1 MTVASPLHAC
11 ARPALSAVAPCYN
24 EAPGL
29 PEFYRQLSAACRAAA
44 GENYEIVLVND
55 GSKDGTGDLLRG
67 LAAGDR
73 RVVVVNLARNF
84 GLQGALSAG
93 LAQCTGERILVIEA
107 DLQDPPSLL
116 AEMMARMD
124 EGADVV
130 YGQRRTRQGDTLFK
144 KTATWLFY
152 RQLRRLI
159 DIDIPLD
166 AGNFR
171 LITRRVL
178 DLLNAM
184 PEQHRF
190 FPGLVS
196 WVGLK
201 QVPVLY
207 DRAPRFAG
215 RSNQSLRKLLTL
227 ALDGFTGFSV
237 LPLRIASY
245 AGLLTG
251 LIALAM
257 LAYSIGSWLLN
268 LAPPGWTSQTTIM
281 LVIGSAQLVVL
292 GIVGEYVGRLYMEA
306 KRRPIYVIDS
316 IVRQEAIGRPPSAE
330 TAVAESVPVRPELRR
345 AVLD

>member
-1 MTVASPLHAC
+1 MNIAPALAPH

-24 EAPGL
+24 EAKGL
-29 PEFYRQLSAACRAAA
+29 PEFYRQLSAACRDAA
-44 GENYEIVLVND
+44 GESYEIVLVTD

-73 RVVVVNLARNF
+73 HVVVVNLTRNF
-84 GLQGALSAG
+84 GLQGALTAG
-93 LAQCTGERILVIEA
+93 LEQALGERILVIDA
-107 DLQDPPSLL
+107 DLQDPPGLL
-116 AEMMARMD
+116 PEMMALMD
-124 EGADVV
+124 AGADVV
-130 YGQRRTRQGDTLFK
+130 YGRRRSRQGESLAK
-144 KTATWLFY
+144 RTATWLFY

-178 DLLNAM
+178 DVLNSL

-201 QVPVLY
+201 QVPVFY

-227 ALDGFTGFSV
+227 ALDGITSFSV
-237 LPLRIASY
+237 LPLRVASY
-245 AGLLTG
+245 FGLLTG
-251 LIALAM
+251 AVALAM
-257 LAYSIGSWLLN
+257 LAYSLGSWLLK
-268 LAPPGWTSQTTIM
+268 LAPPGWTSQTTII
-281 LVIGSAQLVVL
+281 LVIGSAQLIVL
-292 GIVGEYVGRLYMEA
+292 GIVGEYIGRLYMES
-306 KRRPIYVIDS
+306 KRRPIYLVDS
-316 IVRQEAIGRPPSAE
+316 VVRREAAEGPASPDSA
-330 TAVAESVPVRPELRR
+330 AVAPAPEK
-345 AVLD
+345 A